1 MKNIKSIE
9 DIKKDF
15 ITVSELVQKYS
26 EAIYEP
32 RPVDVIPPGHYDDQ
46 SKLIQQTMTSIRTGF
61 IVAYEGLQRLKDCGD
76 VIKFDESK

>member
-32 RPVDVIPPGHYDDQ
+32 RPVDVIPSSHYDDQ
-46 SKLIQQTMTSIRTGF
+46 TKLVQQTMTSIRTGL

-76 VIKFDESK
+76 VIKFDKSK